1 MGPDIQTDA
10 TPSYWGEVRAAW
22 VIGLPSVH
30 KCATLNGLGVGTPQW
45 HADAD
50 PRRCALSRRA
60 LREFPV
66 LLVLE
71 TPAGRTALLCG
82 SGLGLSTFS
91 TAVLLFKSC
100 PPQGH
105 RRFGPHPRGVE

>member
-1 MGPDIQTDA
+1 MWPPDPGPIAHGTDTQTDA
-10 TPSYWGEVRAAW
+10 TPSYWGDVQAAR

-30 KCATLNGLGVGTPQW
+30 KCATLNGLGVGTRES
-45 HADAD
+45 HADAG

-71 TPAGRTALLCG
+71 TPAGRTDLLC
-82 SGLGLSTFS
+82 
-91 TAVLLFKSC
+91 
-100 PPQGH
+100 
-105 RRFGPHPRGVE
+105 